1 MPAPE
6 DVDVEQ
12 RLRRLRALTDSG
24 LSRLR
29 GTELT
34 DVLLERVRTVLGADT
49 AVVLLLDPHARQ
61 LAVTAAKGLEEEVRR
76 RIRIPLGAGF
86 AGRIAS
92 TGVPVTIAEV
102 TAADVASPI
111 LIDAGVRS
119 LLGVPMFADGE
130 VAGVLHVGTR
140 TPRRFTAED
149 VELLELCADRIGT
162 ATVAVS
168 RGLDHTA
175 ALALQR
181 SLLPTRLPDVA
192 GLELAARYVPGH
204 DAGVGGDWY
213 DVFPLPGDRLGLV
226 IGDVSGHGLAA
237 AVVMGRLRSALRAY
251 ALTSADPA
259 AVLTHLDHKV
269 HHFEAGSLTTV
280 AYAVISPD
288 RTEVRLSLAGHLPPV
303 LAVPGCPAAPV
314 AIPVDAPL
322 GLRPSHPARRTTP
335 IPLPP
340 GGLLICYTD
349 GLVERR
355 TEIIDEGIQRL
366 AAAIHPGSA
375 EETCAKIMTLL
386 GLEQP
391 ADDIAMLAV
400 HRKP

>member
-1 MPAPE
+1 MPAPR

-12 RLRRLRALTDSG
+12 RLRRLQTLADTG

-29 GTELT
+29 GAELT
-34 DVLLERVRTVLGADT
+34 DVLLDRARTVLDAET
-49 AVVLLLDPHARQ
+49 AAVLVLDRHARQ
-61 LAVTAAKGLEEEVRR
+61 LAVVAAKGLEDEVRR
-76 RIRIPLGAGF
+76 RIRIPVGAGF
-86 AGRIAS
+86 AGRVAS
-92 TGVPVTIAEV
+92 TGEPVMIAEV
-102 TAADVASPI
+102 TAAEVVSPV
-111 LIDAGVRS
+111 LIEAGVRS
-119 LLGVPMFADGE
+119 LLGVPMFAGGE
-130 VAGVLHVGTR
+130 VVGVLHVGTR

-149 VELLELCADRIGT
+149 VELLALCADRIGA
-162 ATVAVS
+162 ATVAGT
-168 RGLDHTA
+168 RGLDHQA

-181 SLLPTRLPDVA
+181 SLLPTRLPDVP

-251 ALTSADPA
+251 ALISADPA
-259 AVLTHLDHKV
+259 TVLTHLDHKV

-280 AYAVISPD
+280 AYAVISAD
-288 RTEVRLSLAGHLPPV
+288 RTRVDLSLAGHLPPV
-303 LAVPGCPAAPV
+303 LAVPGCSAAPV
-314 AIPVDAPL
+314 TTPVDAPL
-322 GLRPSHPARRTTP
+322 GLRPSHRARRTTM

-340 GGLLICYTD
+340 GALLVCYTD

-355 TEIIDEGIQRL
+355 TEIIDEGIARL
-366 AAAIHPGSA
+366 TAAVHPGSA
-375 EETCAKIMTLL
+375 EETCAKTMTLL

-391 ADDIAMLAV
+391 ADDIALLVV
-400 HRKP
+400 HRTG